1 MKVICVDDEY
11 PILENFKRKA
21 QDLPEIESLH
31 LFQSAGKAIEW
42 MENNAVDIAFLDIE
56 MPCMNGIE
64 LAKKLKQKDRNIRI
78 IYVTAYEEYA
88 LDAFRVDALGYLL
101 KPYTRDEI
109 QHELG
114 KAILMRAKPKKRV
127 VIQTIPGLVVKV
139 DGKVLHF
146 DRTKPEEL
154 LALLVDRAEAGVT
167 MGEAI
172 ACLWPGRPADES
184 TKTLYRVTFHR
195 LIEVLKKEGI
205 EDIISAEGRKKYIVT
220 EQVECDLYCI
230 LEGDREVIQKYNGEY
245 LKDYSWAEFRNAQL
259 NSIREKVYN
268 II

>member
-31 LFQSAGKAIEW
+31 LFQSAEKAMKW
-42 MENNAVDIAFLDIE
+42 AENHTVDIAFLDIE
-56 MPCMNGIE
+56 MPCTNGIE
-64 LAKKLKQKDRNIRI
+64 LAKKLKHIDENIRI

-109 QHELG
+109 QHELE
-114 KAILMRAKPKKRV
+114 KAVLMRAKPKKRV

-154 LALLVDRAEAGVT
+154 FALLIDRAEAGIT

-195 LIEVLKKEGI
+195 LLEALKKEGI
-205 EDIISAEGRKKYIVT
+205 EDIIRAEGRKKYLEI

-230 LEGDREVIQKYNGEY
+230 LDGDRDAMQKYNGEY

-259 NSIREKVYN
+259 NSIRENAYN
-268 II
+268 IL